1 MSAIVSS
8 SHATPAISVTG
19 LLPKVRS
26 AEPRFFATAILML
39 LVMAP
44 TGFAAFVDSRELL
57 GVDIWLKPLKFEFA
71 LLIYLGTLAVF
82 ALFIPAETKA
92 RTWYLLFTSAV
103 SVGSVL
109 EIIWLGG
116 ASAIGAASH
125 FNPTPVGQVLYPLA
139 GLTATL
145 ISSASTVYAV
155 QIARNPSTGLSPA
168 LKVAIV
174 LGLALVLPLTLIT
187 AGTMSQM
194 DSHFIGGGGASDAGG
209 FPFMGWSRDG
219 GDLRVAHFFA
229 THALHFVPAFG
240 LVSAAL
246 LGRSNVLP
254 VRIFAAA
261 FAAFVLFL
269 FAQALMGVPF
279 LPSVG

>member
-8 SHATPAISVTG
+8 SPATSAVSPAG
-19 LLPKVRS
+19 LLAKVRS

-39 LVMAP
+39 LAMAP
-44 TGFAAFVDSRELL
+44 TAFAAFADNRELL

-71 LLIYLGTLAVF
+71 LLVYLGMLSVF
-82 ALFIPAETKA
+82 ALFIPAEVKA
-92 RTWYLLFTSAV
+92 KTWYLVFTRAV
-103 SVGSVL
+103 SVGAVL
-109 EIIWLGG
+109 EIVWLAG
-116 ASAIGAASH
+116 ASAIGVASH
-125 FNPTPVGQVLYPLA
+125 FNPTPIGQVLYPLA
-139 GLTATL
+139 GLAATL

-155 QIARNPSTGLSPA
+155 QIARNPSTGLSLA
-168 LKVAIV
+168 LKESLV

-194 DSHFIGGGGASDAGG
+194 DSHFMGGSPSDAGG
-209 FPFMGWSRDG
+209 FPVMGWSRDG

-229 THALHFVPAFG
+229 THALHLVPAFG
-240 LVSAAL
+240 LVSIAL
-246 LGRSNVLP
+246 FGRSNVLP

-261 FAAFVLFL
+261 FTAFVLFL
-269 FAQALMGVPF
+269 FAQALMGMPF

>member
-8 SHATPAISVTG
+8 SHATSVVLPAGPFARI
-19 LLPKVRS
+19 RS
-26 AEPRFFATAILML
+26 AEPRFFATAVLML
-39 LVMAP
+39 LAMAP
-44 TGFAAFVDSRELL
+44 TAFAAFVDSREFL

-71 LLIYLGTLAVF
+71 LLIYLGTLSVF
-82 ALFIPAETKA
+82 ALFIPPEIKA
-92 RTWYLLFTSAV
+92 RTWYLLFTRAV
-103 SVGSVL
+103 CVGSVL
-109 EIIWLGG
+109 EIVWLAG

-125 FNPTPVGQVLYPLA
+125 FNPTPTGQVLYPLA

-168 LKVAIV
+168 VKEAIV

-194 DSHFIGGGGASDAGG
+194 DSHFIGGSPSDAGG
-209 FPFMGWSRDG
+209 FPVMGWSRDG
-219 GDLRVAHFFA
+219 GDLRAAHFFA
-229 THALHFVPAFG
+229 THALHFIPAFG
-240 LVSAAL
+240 LVSASL
-246 LGRSNVLP
+246 FGRSNVLP

-261 FAAFVLFL
+261 FTAFVIFL
-269 FAQALMGVPF
+269 FAQALMGMPF

>member
-8 SHATPAISVTG
+8 SPATSAVSPAG
-19 LLPKVRS
+19 LLAKIRS

-39 LVMAP
+39 LAMAP
-44 TGFAAFVDSRELL
+44 TSFAAFADSRELL

-71 LLIYLGTLAVF
+71 LLVYLGTLSVF
-82 ALFIPAETKA
+82 ALFIPAEVKA
-92 RTWYLLFTSAV
+92 KTWYRLFTRAV
-103 SVGSVL
+103 SVGAVL
-109 EIIWLGG
+109 EIIWLAG

-125 FNPTPVGQVLYPLA
+125 FNPTPIGQVLYPLA
-139 GLTATL
+139 GITATL
-145 ISSASTVYAV
+145 ISSASTVFAV

-168 LKVAIV
+168 VKEALV
-174 LGLALVLPLTLIT
+174 LGLALVLPLTLLT

-194 DSHFIGGGGASDAGG
+194 SGHFIGGSPDDAGG
-209 FPFMGWSRDG
+209 FPVMGWSRDG

-254 VRIFAAA
+254 VRVFAAA
-261 FAAFVLFL
+261 FTAFVLFL
-269 FAQALMGVPF
+269 FAQALMGMPF
-279 LPSVG
+279 LPSIG